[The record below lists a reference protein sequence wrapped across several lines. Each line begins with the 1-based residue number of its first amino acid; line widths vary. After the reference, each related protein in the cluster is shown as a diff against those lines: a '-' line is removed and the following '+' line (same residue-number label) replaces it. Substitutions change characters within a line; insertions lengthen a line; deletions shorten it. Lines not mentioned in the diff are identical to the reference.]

1 MFLLKNHLRVRRV
14 SLFEK
19 IRRDKMNKP
28 KIRKQR
34 LLLLSIIFSLFCLAV
49 LYGCGNGPDSG
60 TTPTPGNG
68 TLTLSLASN
77 TVTYGTPVTATATL
91 KNASGTPI
99 PNTVVTFTADSNLVV
114 FTNLPAAALT
124 DTDAAAM
131 VAKFFG
137 MLKSLAAALTVTNA
151 AATVS
156 TDANGNASVFVDAAS
171 FDSSG
176 ATSITASASVTAGG
190 TTSTVTSTPFGINVR
205 GATVTINSLT
215 LGNPTIPAYGNSSV
229 SAAVWIN
236 GAPATV
242 PVSVTFTSPCV
253 ANGKATLST
262 PVNTVSGTATS
273 TYTDNYCAST
283 TDLITASVSGGNNA
297 KATINV
303 TLPAIKLNVS
313 SNIAT
318 YGTPVTATAT
328 LKDSNGAAVP
338 NTVVTFTATSNL
350 IVFSQTTKLTDA
362 SGVASVTLDAAS
374 SSSSGA
380 TSIMASAPVTTGGT
394 TSTITS
400 IAEGISVNGA
410 AVTIQ
415 SLTLGSPSI
424 SSYGTTSV
432 SALVWLNGAPA
443 TVPISVAFT
452 SSCGSKAT
460 LDTPVTT
467 NTVAGI
473 ATSTYK
479 DNNCALGSDVITA
492 SVTGNTKSVTITVVL
507 PAVSNIQFVSAIP
520 EIIGTKGTG
529 ASALSQSSVVKFK
542 VMDSNNNA
550 KPNVNVNFSLVPV
563 SAPGG
568 ITLSS
573 TSATSDAN
581 GEVTTAVTSG
591 TVPTPVWVVAK
602 VSDTIL
608 TQSNKLTITTGL
620 PTQDFLS
627 LSASIYNIEGFD
639 GTKSTLTIIASDRM
653 GNPVPDGT
661 AINFI
666 TAGAQITPSCTTTNG
681 TCSVTFTS
689 AQYKPPNG
697 RVKILAYTLGEKS
710 FIDADGTNSY
720 ATGETFYDLGDPYV
734 DANENGQWDTGENF
748 IPSSIAGSLEC
759 LTQPAGTPLPVSY
772 VDAPSRQKTCT
783 AVWENNYVRRSAVIV
798 LSGSA
803 ASITPKTV
811 TMGASRTK
819 SFNLTLTDVNNN
831 PMPAGTTVTTA
842 NNQVYSK
849 SNGCVLSLDGVSI
862 TGGTPV
868 PNSNHLGGTQITLT
882 VSMGLCAFGDGTVE
896 QYPTG
901 TVDIVATTP
910 NLNITTIPIT
920 VSP

>member
-1 MFLLKNHLRVRRV
+1 
-14 SLFEK
+14 
-19 IRRDKMNKP
+19 MNKS
-28 KIRKQR
+28 KTRKLR
-34 LLLLSIIFSLFCLAV
+34 LPLLSIIFSLFCLAV
-49 LYGCGNGPDSG
+49 LYGCGNAPDSG
-60 TTPTPGNG
+60 TPPTPGAA
-68 TLTLSLASN
+68 TLTLSFSAN
-77 TVTYGTPVTATATL
+77 TVTFGTPVTATATL

-124 DTDAAAM
+124 DTDAAA
-131 VAKFFG
+131 
-137 MLKSLAAALTVTNA
+137 
-151 AATVS
+151 TVS
-156 TDANGNASVFVDAAS
+156 TDANGNASVFVNAAS

-176 ATSITASASVTAGG
+176 ATSITASASVTTGG

-215 LGNPTIPAYGNSSV
+215 LSNPTIPAYGNSSV

-297 KATINV
+297 KTTINV

-338 NTVVTFTATSNL
+338 NTVVTFAATSNL

-374 SSSSGA
+374 ISSSGA

-400 IAEGISVNGA
+400 KAEGISVNGA

-452 SSCGSKAT
+452 SSCGNKAT

-467 NTVAGI
+467 NTATGI

-479 DNNCALGSDVITA
+479 DNNCASGSDMITA
-492 SVTGNTKSVTITVVL
+492 SVTGNTKSVTITVVP
-507 PAVSNIQFVSAIP
+507 PAASNIKFVSATP

-529 ASALSQSSVVKFK
+529 ASTLSQSSVVKFK

-550 KPNVNVNFSLVPV
+550 NPNVTVNFSLVPV

-620 PTQDFLS
+620 PAQEFLS
-627 LSASIYNIEGFD
+627 LSASIYNIEGLTFD

-720 ATGETFYDLGDPYV
+720 TTGETFYDLGDPYV

-748 IPSSIAGSLEC
+748 IPSSIAGSLAC

-772 VDAPSRQKTCT
+772 VDAPSRQNTCN
-783 AVWENNYVRRSAVIV
+783 ALWGSNYVRRSTVML
-798 LSGSA
+798 LSGSTA
-803 ASITPKTV
+803 YTSSPTTV
-811 TMGASRTK
+811 SMGALCAKTF
-819 SFNLTLTDVNNN
+819 SFWLRDINNH
-831 PMPAGTTVTTA
+831 PMPAGSKVTLENEAIYYTSSSGATWTTTNTISGTPV
-842 NNQVYSK
+842 
-849 SNGCVLSLDGVSI
+849 SNSSD
-862 TGGTPV
+862 TGGTQV
-868 PNSNHLGGTQITLT
+868 SLT
-882 VSMGLCAFGDGTVE
+882 VDGTSLLCEGVGSIP
-896 QYPTG
+896 YPKG
-901 TVDIVATTP
+901 TVNMVITTP
-910 NLNITTIPIT
+910 NLVKSYIPIT
-920 VSP
+920 IN